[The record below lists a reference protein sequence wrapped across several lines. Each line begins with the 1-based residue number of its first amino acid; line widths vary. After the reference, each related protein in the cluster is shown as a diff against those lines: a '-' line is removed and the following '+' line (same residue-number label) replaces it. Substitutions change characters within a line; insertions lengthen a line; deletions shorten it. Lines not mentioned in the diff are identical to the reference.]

1 MEKMV
6 SYIATLRRIRFESF
20 LRPEIYEDDFL
31 IVMPESESNPTKYAE
46 DTFRAM
52 ARDLLTGKDSP
63 SFIRQ
68 SGKDFNWGDY
78 VTFLTR
84 EIEEKY
90 KCYADPVAHID
101 TMPKLASSLRT
112 IVDVNQ
118 DEVLLDD
125 YANCFVYVM
134 DGDKVVAKHKAS
146 ANMTDGS
153 VIFEKELESLEPGQL
168 KLTFTEDQGEYL
180 PLARNEEEKEKA
192 AETDPN
198 AFYWVSDYGLIDEIM
213 TLM

>member
-1 MEKMV
+1 
-6 SYIATLRRIRFESF
+6 
-20 LRPEIYEDDFL
+20 
-31 IVMPESESNPTKYAE
+31 
-46 DTFRAM
+46 
-52 ARDLLTGKDSP
+52 
-63 SFIRQ
+63 
-68 SGKDFNWGDY
+68 
-78 VTFLTR
+78 
-84 EIEEKY
+84 
-90 KCYADPVAHID
+90 
-101 TMPKLASSLRT
+101 MPKLASSLRT

-168 KLTFTEDQGEYL
+168 KLTFTEDQREYL